1 MASFP
6 IFWDEKIAGGC
17 AEIDQS
23 QGSREYHDQ
32 RWSENYDLNGC
43 WWENCAATNC
53 SCGTNLI
60 VCGMGLCPKKVV
72 QFVFEADGH
81 MQMSQ

>member
-23 QGSREYHDQ
+23 LGSREYHDQ
-32 RWSENYDLNGC
+32 R
-43 WWENCAATNC
+43 
-53 SCGTNLI
+53 
-60 VCGMGLCPKKVV
+60 
-72 QFVFEADGH
+72 
-81 MQMSQ
+81 